1 MTDARDVDLQR
12 ALALSA
18 VPVPPEID
26 ARILDAAS
34 RRRARRRWPLAAA
47 GALMAAATAL
57 FFAFRPAPAQA
68 RDVNHDGRVDV
79 LDAYRLARAV
89 EAGETAPRWDLNRDG
104 RVDRADVDGIMTA
117 LVSLQ

>member
-1 MTDARDVDLQR
+1 MTDERDVDLQR

-26 ARILDAAS
+26 ARILDAAG
-34 RRRARRRWPLAAA
+34 RRRARRRWPIAAA